1 MKGFTRRR
9 GTAAA
14 AAVLAAGLIAA
25 GCSSGDDSST
35 ASESTPDAPTA
46 EWLEG
51 ADAAWDTVMADA
63 QEEGTVVVAGP
74 APLADAMT
82 EAFENDTGIELE
94 WVGGSGSD
102 LSSRFETEVRAG
114 HASIDLLFGGG
125 NELETLLPDG
135 LLEPIKPQLILPSV
149 QEGPNWREGTWH
161 WYDNAGQY
169 LFQGTTYVFGYV
181 TVNGDLVDADAI
193 QTWDDLL
200 APEYK
205 GKIIAYDPRSN
216 GPGQG
221 AVGAM
226 ALALDYP
233 YLEQLFTEQDVT
245 FVADNDQLAQAV
257 ARGDQPIA
265 LALIQQQ
272 IEKFVAEGI
281 NLQVVLPEPMPGY
294 LTPGFGVVRQAKG
307 APNPAAAQVFLNW
320 YASKNGQQTYQ
331 DVMLESSN
339 RLDTDKSKLPDY
351 TVPQEGVEYLNDGLS
366 EDYYVTD
373 RKVVIEQV
381 TELIGGR

>member
-1 MKGFTRRR
+1 
-9 GTAAA
+9 
-14 AAVLAAGLIAA
+14 
-25 GCSSGDDSST
+25 
-35 ASESTPDAPTA
+35 
-46 EWLEG
+46 
-51 ADAAWDTVMADA
+51 
-63 QEEGTVVVAGP
+63 
-74 APLADAMT
+74 
-82 EAFENDTGIELE
+82 
-94 WVGGSGSD
+94 
-102 LSSRFETEVRAG
+102 
-114 HASIDLLFGGG
+114 
-125 NELETLLPDG
+125 
-135 LLEPIKPQLILPSV
+135 
-149 QEGPNWREGTWH
+149 
-161 WYDNAGQY
+161 
-169 LFQGTTYVFGYV
+169 V
-181 TVNGDLVDADAI
+181 TVNGDMIDASAI
-193 QTWDDLL
+193 ETWDDLL
-200 APEYK
+200 DPEYK

-233 YLEQLFTEQDVT
+233 YLEKLFTEQEVT

-281 NLQVVLPEPMPGY
+281 NLEVVLPEPMPGY

-307 APNPAAAQVFLNW
+307 APHPAAAQVFLNW
-320 YASKNGQQTYQ
+320 YASTNGQQAYQ

-339 RLDTDKSKLPDY
+339 RLDVDKSKLPDY